1 VAFSVHSQVIYVQ
14 RQCHPLYMP
23 LFDINDFVVYGACHC
38 FDINEFVVYGECHSF
53 DVNDLVIHRES
64 HSL

>member
-1 VAFSVHSQVIYVQ
+1 
-14 RQCHPLYMP
+14 MP

-53 DVNDLVIHRES
+53 DVNGYVQGMTLSLDVNELAMYRGR